1 MKGGSLDE
9 NGVSWY
15 LPHREAPVR
24 LLSFSRVTS
33 RFFIRTLFL
42 AIHSFI
48 SPTSSANLDSFLTFF
63 HSSHSSS
70 KRNCPGF
77 LSYLISHSAP
87 ISFFSFSLRLHKIV
101 SVRCFS
107 VLCLGSRVSLCTRA
121 PLRSAL
127 CSGWP
132 GNSCRFYIPM
142 ELRVSVGWLNGRG
155 LF

>member
-15 LPHREAPVR
+15 SPHREAPVR

-70 KRNCPGF
+70 KRK
-77 LSYLISHSAP
+77 LSWLFILSNFSFGAYQFFF
-87 ISFFSFSLRLHKIV
+87 FFSSTPQN
-101 SVRCFS
+101 CFS
-107 VLCLGSRVSLCTRA
+107 PVFFCVVLRQPSEFVHSGPS
-121 PLRSAL
+121 PL
-127 CSGWP
+127 CSLLGMAWQLLP
-132 GNSCRFYIPM
+132 VLHTHGA
-142 ELRVSVGWLNGRG
+142 
-155 LF
+155 